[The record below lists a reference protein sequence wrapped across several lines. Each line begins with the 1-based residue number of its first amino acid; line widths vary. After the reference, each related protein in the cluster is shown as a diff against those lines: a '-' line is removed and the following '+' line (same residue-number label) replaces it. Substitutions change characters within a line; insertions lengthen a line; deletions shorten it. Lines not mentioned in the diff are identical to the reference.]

1 MRTDGDAGEDR
12 AAEVMPRPCP
22 ASPWRVADVRA
33 LPGYR
38 LSVHFNDGTTGE
50 VDMAKF
56 LSSDGAGVFAIL
68 RDEAVVARVE
78 IVLGAVTWPGGLDL
92 APDTMYRQIRDN
104 GTWIVE

>member
-1 MRTDGDAGEDR
+1 MMVEPIK
-12 AAEVMPRPCP
+12 AAWQRRKRVI
-22 ASPWRVADVRA
+22 PWWVSAVEA
-33 LPGYR
+33 LPGFR
-38 LSVHFNDGTTGE
+38 LSVRFSDGTSGE

-78 IVLGAVTWPGGLDL
+78 IVLGAVTWPRGLDL